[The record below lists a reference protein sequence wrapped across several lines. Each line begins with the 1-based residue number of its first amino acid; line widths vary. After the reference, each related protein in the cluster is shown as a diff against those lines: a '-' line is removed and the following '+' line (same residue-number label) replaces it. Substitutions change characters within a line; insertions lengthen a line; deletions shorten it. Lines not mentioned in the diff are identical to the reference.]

1 MPLKHSKS
9 IAKQKRDIRLFL
21 QHDAPRIVGVEAK
34 KHIASN
40 FKQQGF
46 VDLPFKKWQERKQK
60 ERSRR
65 AVLTR
70 TGRLKNSID
79 YRTYTGR
86 VRVFS
91 ADVPYA
97 EAHNNGAEI
106 KGTQRVRSHRRTNK
120 RTGKKYTVN
129 SFTREMDHK
138 IPQRK
143 FIGNSKVLD
152 YKINK
157 KLYSRIFKIMNK

>member
-9 IAKQKRDIRLFL
+9 IAQQKREISLFL
-21 QHDAPRIVGVEAK
+21 RNDAPRIVGVEAK

-46 VDLPFKKWQERKQK
+46 VDLPFKKWIERKHK
-60 ERSRR
+60 EKTRR
-65 AVLTR
+65 AILTR
-70 TGRLKNSID
+70 TGRLKNSFD
-79 YRTYTGR
+79 YRTFVGK

-97 EAHNNGAEI
+97 EAHNDGVEI
-106 KGTQRVRSHRRTNK
+106 KGTQRVRKHRRTNR
-120 RTGKKYTVN
+120 RTGEKYEVKE
-129 SFTREMDHK
+129 FTREMDHK